1 MSGYRA
7 APEGCTKIVD
17 GMSHWSDGPPTQTRG
32 PCGRPVCDGG
42 NNLCRQHHDQATV
55 ARINRS
61 RVELHGKQK
70 ADLIAAT
77 RRLALDSAAAACEA
91 IGDARGAEA
100 VRRLKET
107 T

>member
-7 APEGCTKIVD
+7 APVGATMPFD
-17 GMSHWSDGPPTQTRG
+17 GTVYRRTLKHWNRD
-32 PCGRPVCDGG
+32 DGG
-42 NNLCRQHHDQATV
+42 GMQLVTGDSIYWS
-55 ARINRS
+55 RI
-61 RVELHGKQK
+61 
-70 ADLIAAT
+70 D
-77 RRLALDSAAAACEA
+77 ALDSAAAACEA